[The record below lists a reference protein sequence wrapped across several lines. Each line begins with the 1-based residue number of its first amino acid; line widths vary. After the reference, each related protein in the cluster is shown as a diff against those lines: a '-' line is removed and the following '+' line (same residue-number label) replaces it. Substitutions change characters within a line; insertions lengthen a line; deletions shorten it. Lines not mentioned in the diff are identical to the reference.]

1 MKPNL
6 ARAGLWAA
14 VLAALA
20 AVFAAYLNP
29 HLTVDLANRLW
40 SCF

>member
-14 VLAALA
+14 VLAGLA
-20 AVFAAYLNP
+20 AVVAAYLNP